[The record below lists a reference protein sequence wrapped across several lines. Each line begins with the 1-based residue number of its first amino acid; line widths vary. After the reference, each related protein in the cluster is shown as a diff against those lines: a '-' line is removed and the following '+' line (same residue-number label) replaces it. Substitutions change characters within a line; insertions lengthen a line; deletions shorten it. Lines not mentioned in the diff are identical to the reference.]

1 MLEILVKLIGVNKG
15 RRVTFEILLPFSFY
29 LFTLRLLRYKFQIEV
44 NEPYPELNGGQNIR
58 RAKGP
63 VHSIRYIYYDPPQ
76 KNIGILASLK
86 YEM

>member
-1 MLEILVKLIGVNKG
+1 MWS
-15 RRVTFEILLPFSFY
+15 FSFQA
-29 LFTLRLLRYKFQIEV
+29 TQNKQIFQIEV

-76 KNIGILASLK
+76 KNNGILTSLK